1 MSTNSERIRH
11 QLFFGKVAS
20 LIGMDKTVE
29 LLKEA
34 ESAIPKAHNI
44 EFEIGQTVYLKM
56 DNEQHGRM
64 VTGISLRPNGSVTYC
79 LAFGTTETWH
89 YGIEISDERDI
100 VKATTG

>member
-1 MSTNSERIRH
+1 MNNEEIKAQQPHISPADAKPVLPAVFLSTEH
-11 QLFFGKVAS
+11 K
-20 LIGMDKTVE
+20 
-29 LLKEA
+29 
-34 ESAIPKAHNI
+34 I

-64 VTGISLRPNGSVTYC
+64 VTGISLRPNRSVTYC

-89 YGIEISDERDI
+89 YGIEIDDERDI